1 MKKVFRIWKMLEND
15 LDNNK
20 NNKKLLLEAIRG
32 SVLSLQCKWPFQC
45 EGKTLEECKGLGY
58 QIFSEWLVEEDE

>member
-15 LDNNK
+15 LSNDDK
-20 NNKKLLLEAIRG
+20 YLREAIG
-32 SVLSLQCKWPFQC
+32 ASILALQTKWAFKC

-58 QIFSEWLVEEDE
+58 EIFPDWLVEEDE